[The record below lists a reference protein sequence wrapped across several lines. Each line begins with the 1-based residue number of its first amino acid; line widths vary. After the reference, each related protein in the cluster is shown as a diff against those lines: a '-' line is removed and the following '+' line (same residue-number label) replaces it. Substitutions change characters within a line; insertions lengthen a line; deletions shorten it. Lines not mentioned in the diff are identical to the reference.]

1 MTRLLLPAAA
11 VVEWRLNV
19 WWKLPQQLRGSQR
32 RREGFW
38 GLPPRLLKSRL
49 LDAISEAVALTV
61 DLFDERSPRRKL
73 SERRCRHKTF
83 AERDAACNECRDL
96 PNLI

>member
-11 VVEWRLNV
+11 VVENGASTSGGSCRNNFV
-19 WWKLPQQLRGSQR
+19 EASGAVRGF
-32 RREGFW
+32 GP
-38 GLPPRLLKSRL
+38 PPRQLKSRL

-61 DLFDERSPRRKL
+61 DLFDESSPRRKL

-83 AERDAACNECRDL
+83 AERSAWRF
-96 PNLI
+96 